1 MGEAKTTEPA
11 RENHEKLQ
19 VKIQA
24 FEDKIN
30 AEGNTPGSV
39 RRYSLGHVSKEE
51 QRNIRF
57 GRYNFCSVIVLNYEL
72 KFAIASLLVVFGG
85 ILCFVL
91 LWFFNL

>member
-1 MGEAKTTEPA
+1 MEPA

-72 KFAIASLLVVFGG
+72 KFAIASLLVVFGEYFMF
-85 ILCFVL
+85 CFALV
-91 LWFFNL
+91 F